1 MSIKFTNHRENSEI
15 IMENLEILTGEISHP
30 ITQKLDKNKRCYERS
45 DTESYQFAIHD
56 RMIQ

>member
-1 MSIKFTNHRENSEI
+1 MSIKFTNNGENREI

-45 DTESYQFAIHD
+45 DTESYQFD
-56 RMIQ
+56 DS